1 MRTAT
6 PKKSPTTPIGGD
18 DGDGS
23 NPEIMSYDFYK
34 VHTKEASDNLMKF
47 LSTVLPE
54 KQICV
59 MYFDEAHELGVLF
72 WILLRLVQHQAPSP
86 EMEPSLMQMWYAFI
100 GTKSSVS
107 FYAPRPSQC
116 QSIASFACT
125 CLTAAP
131 VLSLRL
137 RNERAHLLYPYI
149 DLGFDQRVIAKSKSC
164 HVSVLMGDMQ
174 TIRFLSQYG
183 RPLYVDPAR
192 KQQLF
197 ISLPGGVRCLKNH
210 GAR

>member
-1 MRTAT
+1 MKTVT
-6 PKKSPTTPIGGD
+6 SPKSL
-18 DGDGS
+18 S
-23 NPEIMSYDFYK
+23 CNPETMSRQFYDDHAK
-34 VHTKEASDNLMKF
+34 KASENLMKF

-54 KQICV
+54 KKICV

-72 WILLRLVQHQAPSP
+72 WIFLRLVQHQVPRP
-86 EMEPSLMQMWYAFI
+86 ETEPLLMEMWYTFM

-116 QSIASFACT
+116 QSIASFSCT
-125 CLTAAP
+125 CLTAAL
-131 VLSLRL
+131 VLSLSL

-149 DLGFDQRVIAKSKSC
+149 DLGFDQRVIAKSKSGQ
-164 HVSVLMGDMQ
+164 VSVLMRDMQ
-174 TIRFLSQYG
+174 TIQFLSQYG
-183 RPLYVDPAR
+183 RPLYVDLACH

-197 ISLPGGVRCLKNH
+197 ISLPGGVRCLKKH